1 MAKKNE
7 ISCSNKSRAMFIAYV
22 DQLMNVFDI
31 DLIPT
36 DATDE
41 VHESELS
48 KKGWKSVNACSI

>member
-1 MAKKNE
+1 
-7 ISCSNKSRAMFIAYV
+7 MFIAYV

-48 KKGWKSVNACSI
+48 KKGRKSVNACSI